1 MSGKGKGKFSIIKMP
16 RREGHYDA
24 RSKIMSFPWSNGR
37 FSAPFLSGPL
47 AGRTSQQFSDGSIRF
62 IDWQEVDN
70 KIIPRGIHT
79 VFGDP
84 GPEVNVP
91 HVAASGSALNRTHKL
106 TYQKLNVYDE
116 LGNKLPKSR
125 IQVFHRDTVVDRGT
139 GLVVYSKFN
148 IPISH
153 SFDDKPA
160 SIIFDT
166 KGNIIFEAWFHNGV
180 AIRKANPCYPQAIL
194 RSHRQRG
201 TFLVPPDVF
210 WTLYKPID
218 DMPNDSDYKKLPSPS
233 ERIDLVNNLGK
244 NVVTRKE
251 TNCPGH
257 REKRKEWMKGA
268 VQSRRRQA
276 FAKDV
281 IKLQRKK
288 GIETLKKHL
297 RLRTA
302 MKKTNKRLSK
312 KFFSEIFSYL

>member
-1 MSGKGKGKFSIIKMP
+1 MSGKGKGKFSIIKKPTFGKMTKFQW
-16 RREGHYDA
+16 DN
-24 RSKIMSFPWSNGR
+24 KTGR
-37 FSAPFLSGPL
+37 LIHPFVRKERDRGFL

-84 GPEVNVP
+84 GPEVNIP

-106 TYQKLNVYDE
+106 IYQKLNVYDE

-194 RSHRQRG
+194 RRNG
-201 TFLVPPDVF
+201 KVDDAF
-210 WTLYKPID
+210 WTVYVSLK
-218 DMPNDSDYKKLPSPS
+218 DMPNDSDWKKPPSPKA
-233 ERIDLVNNLGK
+233 RIELANDLGRYVS
-244 NVVTRKE
+244 TRRDKGFGY
-251 TNCPGH
+251 TCNMAH
-257 REKRKEWMKGA
+257 REERNAWMRKSKLQELT
-268 VQSRRRQA
+268 
-276 FAKDV
+276 KDV
-281 IKLQRKK
+281 IKLQKKK
-288 GIETLKKHL
+288 GIETLRKHL

-302 MKKTNKRLSK
+302 MKKTNRRLAK

>member
-16 RREGHYDA
+16 RREGHYDS
-24 RSKIMSFPWSNGR
+24 RSKITSFPWSNGR
-37 FSAPFLSGPL
+37 FSTPFLSGPL
-47 AGRTSQQFSDGSIRF
+47 VGRTSQQFSDGSIRF

-84 GPEVNVP
+84 GPEVNIP

-125 IQVFHRDTVVDRGT
+125 IQVFHRDTVVDGGT

-160 SIIFDT
+160 TILFDT
-166 KGNIIFEAWFHNGV
+166 KGNVIYEAWFHNGV

-194 RSHRQRG
+194 RRNG
-201 TFLVPPDVF
+201 KVVDAF
-210 WTLYKPID
+210 WTVYGSLK
-218 DMPNDSDYKKLPSPS
+218 DMPNDSDWKKPPSPKA
-233 ERIDLVNNLGK
+233 RIELANDLGRYVS
-244 NVVTRKE
+244 TRRDKGFGY
-251 TNCPGH
+251 TCNMAH
-257 REKRKEWMKGA
+257 REERNAWMRKFKLQELT
-268 VQSRRRQA
+268 
-276 FAKDV
+276 KDV
-281 IKLQRKK
+281 IKLQKKK
-288 GIETLKKHL
+288 GIETLRKHL

-302 MKKTNKRLSK
+302 MKKTNKRLAK